1 MSIINITTIE
11 EAIMKKIGK
20 KTKGLTIRAK
30 LILVTGVL
38 LIIPVL
44 TLGLISYFVA
54 KGELENSGKVLL
66 KNSVEMTL
74 QVIDDNQK
82 LVDQGKLTLDEAQER
97 VRKFM
102 LGEKKADGTRPINKN
117 LSLGKSGYL
126 LAYTQDGVEAA
137 HPSLEGK
144 SVIDFKDKKNDSYFV
159 KEQIKIGNNGGG
171 YLTYWWTLPNSEKV
185 SSKITYQKADP
196 HWGWVVSA
204 GTYMNDFNVGSDK
217 IFNTTIIILLSVLVL
232 GSAIII
238 LFAQHISVPI
248 KKIGQAVDVVASG
261 NFSIS
266 ELNIKNRDEIGR
278 LNESFSTMVKSVN
291 ELISS
296 IKNSANIVFDSSQV
310 LDSVV
315 DENTA
320 SINEVAASVEE
331 IARSSSDQAKETE
344 NGVFRVRNLSEKIE
358 FVTELT
364 VKTEK
369 VTASAA
375 LIGSKGLEAIEL
387 LSQKSQENSNAV
399 DKASKVIL
407 EVDKNSIEIGAIT
420 EAISQISEQT
430 NLLSLNA
437 AIEAA
442 RAGEQGKGF
451 AVVAEEVR
459 KLASQSALSAAQVK
473 DLISGIQDKSR
484 TAVKAM
490 EEGKTVAKEQSNAV
504 IEAKNIF
511 VDILKAI
518 DKIAEDMKGIKSY
531 SVEMEAEKNEI
542 VGILETLSASTE
554 ENSAATQEVSA
565 ATEQQLASID
575 QIVSHTQDLKSLAEK
590 LREAVNAFQI

>member
-1 MSIINITTIE
+1 MSIINITTFE
-11 EAIMKKIGK
+11 
-20 KTKGLTIRAK
+20 
-30 LILVTGVL
+30 
-38 LIIPVL
+38 
-44 TLGLISYFVA
+44 
-54 KGELENSGKVLL
+54 
-66 KNSVEMTL
+66 
-74 QVIDDNQK
+74 
-82 LVDQGKLTLDEAQER
+82 
-97 VRKFM
+97 
-102 LGEKKADGTRPINKN
+102 
-117 LSLGKSGYL
+117 
-126 LAYTQDGVEAA
+126 
-137 HPSLEGK
+137 
-144 SVIDFKDKKNDSYFV
+144 
-159 KEQIKIGNNGGG
+159 
-171 YLTYWWTLPNSEKV
+171 
-185 SSKITYQKADP
+185 
-196 HWGWVVSA
+196 
-204 GTYMNDFNVGSDK
+204 
-217 IFNTTIIILLSVLVL
+217 
-232 GSAIII
+232 
-238 LFAQHISVPI
+238 
-248 KKIGQAVDVVASG
+248 
-261 NFSIS
+261 
-266 ELNIKNRDEIGR
+266 
-278 LNESFSTMVKSVN
+278 
-291 ELISS
+291 
-296 IKNSANIVFDSSQV
+296 
-310 LDSVV
+310 
-315 DENTA
+315 
-320 SINEVAASVEE
+320 
-331 IARSSSDQAKETE
+331 
-344 NGVFRVRNLSEKIE
+344 
-358 FVTELT
+358 
-364 VKTEK
+364 
-369 VTASAA
+369 
-375 LIGSKGLEAIEL
+375 EAIEL

>member
-1 MSIINITTIE
+1 MSIINITTFE
-11 EAIMKKIGK
+11 
-20 KTKGLTIRAK
+20 
-30 LILVTGVL
+30 
-38 LIIPVL
+38 
-44 TLGLISYFVA
+44 
-54 KGELENSGKVLL
+54 
-66 KNSVEMTL
+66 
-74 QVIDDNQK
+74 
-82 LVDQGKLTLDEAQER
+82 
-97 VRKFM
+97 
-102 LGEKKADGTRPINKN
+102 
-117 LSLGKSGYL
+117 
-126 LAYTQDGVEAA
+126 
-137 HPSLEGK
+137 
-144 SVIDFKDKKNDSYFV
+144 
-159 KEQIKIGNNGGG
+159 
-171 YLTYWWTLPNSEKV
+171 
-185 SSKITYQKADP
+185 
-196 HWGWVVSA
+196 
-204 GTYMNDFNVGSDK
+204 
-217 IFNTTIIILLSVLVL
+217 
-232 GSAIII
+232 
-238 LFAQHISVPI
+238 
-248 KKIGQAVDVVASG
+248 
-261 NFSIS
+261 
-266 ELNIKNRDEIGR
+266 
-278 LNESFSTMVKSVN
+278 
-291 ELISS
+291 
-296 IKNSANIVFDSSQV
+296 
-310 LDSVV
+310 
-315 DENTA
+315 
-320 SINEVAASVEE
+320 
-331 IARSSSDQAKETE
+331 
-344 NGVFRVRNLSEKIE
+344 
-358 FVTELT
+358 
-364 VKTEK
+364 
-369 VTASAA
+369 
-375 LIGSKGLEAIEL
+375 EAIEL

-473 DLISGIQDKSR
+473 DPISGIQDKSR